1 MDPKELARLIT
12 GIIERVEQ
20 FIPHYMENEEDRKK
34 AAGGIAICILDQDG
48 RVYGKMFGTDK
59 IMMRERY
66 RVAWMKASQ
75 VWITGIKTGS
85 SKGWSSTKKLT
96 RENLV
101 SKGLTTFDGK
111 AGSQLH

>member
-1 MDPKELARLIT
+1 MDPKELARLIK

-66 RVAWMKASQ
+66 RVAWDES
-75 VWITGIKTGS
+75 
-85 SKGWSSTKKLT
+85 
-96 RENLV
+96 EP
-101 SKGLTTFDGK
+101 GLDHRNKDGGVRK
-111 AGSQLH
+111 VGLQQRN